1 MVSRAL
7 CTACIH
13 NTVSSVKYILRNFTG
28 SLHTGKAFIIW
39 WTTSVP
45 SMTTVSSFVWADIG
59 TVVGSASAEGTMVTV
74 TTSTGKSHCNKRKK
88 FNQFHFFWVYELLV
102 WFSSFLCKS
111 SKYWHTEKTTTDVN
125 SSKIEYKVESSTVCS
140 SYSSPMSPSSRISDC
155 ICHID
160 YVT

>member
-88 FNQFHFFWVYELLV
+88 FNQFHFFEFMNFWSDLV
-102 WFSSFLCKS
+102 PFYATQANIGKLKRQQLTFKVQRLN
-111 SKYWHTEKTTTDVN
+111 TT
-125 SSKIEYKVESSTVCS
+125 
-140 SYSSPMSPSSRISDC
+140 
-155 ICHID
+155 
-160 YVT
+160 